1 LLREYKKN
9 ISHLFKIFN
18 ILSTVT
24 LPCFSSQIRGEKRIV
39 LSKNENP
46 TQKALKIFKHD

>member
-1 LLREYKKN
+1 M
-9 ISHLFKIFN
+9 
-18 ILSTVT
+18 
-24 LPCFSSQIRGEKRIV
+24 RGGKRIV